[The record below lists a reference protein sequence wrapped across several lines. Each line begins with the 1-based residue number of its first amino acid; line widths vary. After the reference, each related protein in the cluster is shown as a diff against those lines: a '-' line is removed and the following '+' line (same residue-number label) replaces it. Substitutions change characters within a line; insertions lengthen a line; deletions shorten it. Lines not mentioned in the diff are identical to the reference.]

1 MCPGDALKAYLL
13 INSSPNESHL
23 PSQNYLLRALVVA
36 HTGRRLGVRA
46 QVKCRLG
53 DSPATVPVETLVSA
67 QAEDTPEV
75 KAAAHRGDSARPSR
89 PSCSADRALQQAQ
102 VPGTAEQ
109 PKAGRLEGLEEAFP
123 SPFMSPTC
131 CGLKLPPAS
140 VGGEVI

>member
-1 MCPGDALKAYLL
+1 MCPGDALKAFIL

-67 QAEDTPEV
+67 QAAQLERSSLLAFIFTETWV
-75 KAAAHRGDSARPSR
+75 EG
-89 PSCSADRALQQAQ
+89 RAL
-102 VPGTAEQ
+102 
-109 PKAGRLEGLEEAFP
+109 
-123 SPFMSPTC
+123 
-131 CGLKLPPAS
+131 
-140 VGGEVI
+140 